1 MSHRSRLVP
10 MLLLTLSASVLSLH
24 AAESGAASVESAW
37 LKAFKAN
44 DVNGVVALY
53 APDAV
58 GYFPGMAAV
67 SGEKGIRTAF
77 EGMMGGNNVQD
88 AKLLDRHSK
97 TSGNVSVGWGRFELT
112 LVPKA
117 GGATVVMKGRFTDV
131 AERRNG
137 KWLYV
142 VDHASEDPPPAAA
155 APK

>member
-1 MSHRSRLVP
+1 MSRRSRLVP
-10 MLLLTLSASVLSLH
+10 ILLLTLSASVLPLH

-67 SGEKGIRTAF
+67 SGENGIRAAF
-77 EGMMGGNNVQD
+77 EGMMSGNNVQD
-88 AKLLDRHSK
+88 AKFFDRHSK

-117 GGATVVMKGRFTDV
+117 GGAPIVMKGRFTDV
-131 AERRNG
+131 VERRNG
-137 KWLYV
+137 KWLYI
-142 VDHASEDPPPAAA
+142 VDHASDEPPPAP
-155 APK
+155 APAK